1 MGAREQPVSSSASS
15 SSAGSKPTFSIPK
28 ISGKMPAPS
37 TSSASTSSTSSMAKD
52 MLAYETAKLAETQL
66 KMDQH
71 VDDLLELFDQPHVI
85 GGESV
90 PPVLKKA
97 WPSISR

>member
-1 MGAREQPVSSSASS
+1 MGAREPPVSSSASS
-15 SSAGSKPTFSIPK
+15 SSAGPKPTFSIPK

-37 TSSASTSSTSSMAKD
+37 TSSASTSSTLAKD
-52 MLAYETAKLAETQL
+52 LLAYKAAKLAETQF

-71 VDDLLELFDQPHVI
+71 VDDLLELFAQPHVI

-90 PPVLKKA
+90 PPVMKKA